1 MIAQVATGGG
11 KSQIACKAAARIG
24 RMTLFITTR
33 SMLMFQMAD
42 NFQESIDYRA
52 AHGEPWLKNEKVGI
66 IGSGELKFSRFI
78 NVATVQTLSSFLSEP
93 GGDLSKDKREFH
105 LRRREL
111 IKQMLSKSHF

>member
-1 MIAQVATGGG
+1 MCACEKRAYQTSRRPKSRRKPFPYNPDYAYQDETCERLVRFGGMIAQVATGGG

-52 AHGEPWLKNEKVGI
+52 AHGEPWLKMKRLV
-66 IGSGELKFSRFI
+66 SL
-78 NVATVQTLSSFLSEP
+78 
-93 GGDLSKDKREFH
+93 DLVN
-105 LRRREL
+105 
-111 IKQMLSKSHF
+111 